1 MHIKQHYNKIRHK
14 VIMLISTKQHKIV
27 ITLQNNIIIYKTT
40 LYKVIILISTKQYI
54 KTKHIVKY
62 IQNRDIL
69 LQYNNIKR

>member
-1 MHIKQHYNKIRHK
+1 MHIKQQYNKIRHK
-14 VIMLISTKQHKIV
+14 VIMLTSTKRHKIA
-27 ITLQNNIIIYKTT
+27 ITLQNNIIRYKTT

-54 KTKHIVKY
+54 KTKRIVKY